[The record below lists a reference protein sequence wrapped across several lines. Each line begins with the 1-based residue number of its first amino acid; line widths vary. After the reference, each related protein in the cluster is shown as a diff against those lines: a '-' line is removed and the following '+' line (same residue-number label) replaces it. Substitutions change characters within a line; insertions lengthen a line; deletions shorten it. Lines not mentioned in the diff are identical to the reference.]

1 MTTDTSD
8 PRLRW
13 RTLLGYGALAL
24 PLAALNL
31 PLYVYLPTFYSA
43 ELGLDLAAVGAV
55 LLVARLFDMAIDPL
69 MGEIGD
75 RVRTPWGQRRPWLV
89 LGAPLLLFASW
100 KLFMPAEGAGIGYL
114 LLWSCLAYIA
124 WTALLLTYAAWGAEL
139 TGAYHE
145 RSRVTGVREGF
156 VIGGI
161 LLAAS
166 LPTLAGVPPE
176 SREALALVFLSML
189 VLLPLTLV
197 LLLAT
202 VREGPPVRQAELPFI
217 QGVKLAWA
225 NRPFRRLILAFFLN
239 GIANGLPATLFLLFV
254 RHILGPEVDAGPLL
268 LLYFVSGM
276 VAVPGWLW
284 LSWRIGKHRAWAA
297 SMLWACAMFVWALFL
312 GPGDTMAFAV
322 ICVLS
327 GASLGADLAI
337 PASMQAD
344 VIDLDRVL
352 SGRRRTAF
360 FFALWSMASKLAL
373 AMAVGIAFP
382 VLGAIGFS
390 AEGTNPPPA
399 LLGLALLYAF
409 LPVLFKLAATAL
421 VWRFELDAGR
431 QKELRAQIETAAG
444 TV

>member
-1 MTTDTSD
+1 M
-8 PRLRW
+8 
-13 RTLLGYGALAL
+13 
-24 PLAALNL
+24 AALNL

-43 ELGLDLAAVGAV
+43 GLGLDLAAVGAV
-55 LLVARLFDMAIDPL
+55 LLLARLFDMVIDPL
-69 MGEIGD
+69 MGELGD
-75 RVRTPWGQRRPWLV
+75 RLQTRWGQRRPWLV
-89 LGAPLLLFASW
+89 LGTPLLLFASW
-100 KLFMPAEGAGIGYL
+100 KLFMPAENVGIGYL

-124 WTALLLTYAAWGAEL
+124 WTAMLLTYAAWGAEL
-139 TGAYHE
+139 TGGYDE

-156 VIGGI
+156 VIAGI

-166 LPTLAGVPPE
+166 LPTLAGVAPE
-176 SREALALVFLSML
+176 SREALALVFQSML
-189 VLLPLTLV
+189 VLLPLALA
-197 LLLAT
+197 LLLLT
-202 VREGPPVRQAELPFI
+202 VRERPAGRQHDLPFL
-217 QGVKLAWA
+217 QGLRLAFA
-225 NRPFRRLILAFFLN
+225 NQPFCRLILAFFLN

-254 RHILGPEVDAGPLL
+254 RHVLGADVDAGPLL

-276 VAVPGWLW
+276 LAVPGWLW
-284 LSWRIGKHRAWAA
+284 LSRRIGKHRAWAA
-297 SMLWACAMFVWALFL
+297 SMLWACTMFAWVPFL
-312 GPGDTMAFAV
+312 GPGDTTAFAV

-382 VLGAIGFS
+382 VLSAIGFT
-390 AEGTNPPPA
+390 ADGVNPPNA
-399 LLGLALLYAF
+399 LLGLALLYSL

-421 VWRFELDAGR
+421 VWKFELDANR
-431 QKELRAQIETAAG
+431 QKELRTQIETA
-444 TV
+444 T

>member
-1 MTTDTSD
+1 MPQASE
-8 PRLRW
+8 PQLGW
-13 RTLLGYGALAL
+13 RTLAGYGALAL

-43 ELGLDLAAVGAV
+43 GLGLDLAAVGGV
-55 LLVARLFDMAIDPL
+55 LLVARLFDMVIDPA
-69 MGEIGD
+69 MGELGD
-75 RVRTPWGQRRPWLV
+75 RLRTPWGQRRPWLV

-100 KLFMPAEGAGIGYL
+100 KLFMPADGVGIGYL
-114 LLWSCLAYIA
+114 LFWSCTAYVA

-139 TGAYHE
+139 TDAYHE

-156 VIGGI
+156 VIAGI

-166 LPTLAGVPPE
+166 LPTLAGVQPE
-176 SREALALVFLSML
+176 SREALALVFQGML

-202 VREGPPVRQAELPFI
+202 VREPPPGPARELGFRD
-217 QGVKLAWA
+217 GLRLAMA
-225 NRPFRRLILAFFLN
+225 NRPFCRLIVAFFLN

-254 RHILGPEVDAGPLL
+254 RHVLGAEVDAGPLL

-284 LSWRIGKHRAWAA
+284 LSYRIGKNRAWAA
-297 SMLWACAMFVWALFL
+297 SMLWACLVFAWVPFL
-312 GPGDTMAFAV
+312 GPGDTTAFAV
-322 ICVLS
+322 ICLLS

-344 VIDLDRVL
+344 VLDLDRVM
-352 SGRRRTAF
+352 SGRRRSAF
-360 FFALWSMASKLAL
+360 FFALWSMAGKLAL

-382 VLGAIGFS
+382 VLSGIGFS
-390 AEGTNPPPA
+390 ADGANAPGA
-399 LLGLALLYAF
+399 LLGLALLYAG
-409 LPVLFKLAATAL
+409 LPVLFKLAAIAL
-421 VWRFELDAGR
+421 VWRFELDAAR

-444 TV
+444 AV

>member
-1 MTTDTSD
+1 MAN
-8 PRLRW
+8 PPERQLGW
-13 RTLLGYGALAL
+13 RTLLGYGGLAL

-43 ELGLDLAAVGAV
+43 GLGLDLAAVGGV
-55 LLVARLFDMAIDPL
+55 LLLARLFDMVIDPA

-75 RVRTPWGQRRPWLV
+75 RLRTPWGQRRPWLV
-89 LGAPLLLFASW
+89 LGAPLLLYASW
-100 KLFMPAEGAGIGYL
+100 KLFMPAEGVGTGYL
-114 LLWSCLAYIA
+114 LFWSCAAYIA

-139 TGAYHE
+139 TDAYHE

-156 VIGGI
+156 VIAGI

-166 LPTLAGVPPE
+166 LPFLAGVQPE
-176 SREALALVFLSML
+176 SREALALVFQAML

-197 LLLAT
+197 LLLVT
-202 VREGPPVRQAELPFI
+202 VPEANAVPQRELPFRE
-217 QGVKLAWA
+217 GLRLAFA
-225 NRPFRRLILAFFLN
+225 NRPFRRLIVAFFLN

-254 RHILGPEVDAGPLL
+254 RHVLGADVDAGPLL

-284 LSWRIGKHRAWAA
+284 LSYRIGKHRAWAA
-297 SMLWACAMFVWALFL
+297 SMLWACLIFAWVPFL
-312 GPGDTMAFAV
+312 GPGDTVAFAV
-322 ICVLS
+322 ICLLS

-344 VIDLDRVL
+344 VLDLDRVM
-352 SGRRRTAF
+352 SGRRRSAF
-360 FFALWSMASKLAL
+360 FFALWSMAGKLAL

-382 VLGAIGFS
+382 VLGAMGFTTD
-390 AEGTNPPPA
+390 GTNTPA
-399 LLGLALLYAF
+399 ALMGLALLYAF

-421 VWRFELDAGR
+421 VWRFELDAHR
-431 QKELRAQIETAAG
+431 QKELRAQIETATGA
-444 TV
+444 V

>member
-1 MTTDTSD
+1 MPQASE
-8 PRLRW
+8 PQLGW
-13 RTLLGYGALAL
+13 RTLAGYGALAL

-43 ELGLDLAAVGAV
+43 GLGLDLAAVGGV
-55 LLVARLFDMAIDPL
+55 LLVARLFDMVIDPA
-69 MGEIGD
+69 MGELGD
-75 RVRTPWGQRRPWLV
+75 RLRTPWGQRRPWLV

-100 KLFMPAEGAGIGYL
+100 KLFMPAEGVGIGYL
-114 LLWSCLAYIA
+114 LFWSCTAYVA

-139 TGAYHE
+139 TDAYHE

-156 VIGGI
+156 VIAGI

-166 LPTLAGVPPE
+166 LPTLAGVQPE
-176 SREALALVFLSML
+176 SREALALVFQGML

-202 VREGPPVRQAELPFI
+202 VREPPPGPARELGFRD
-217 QGVKLAWA
+217 GLRLALA
-225 NRPFRRLILAFFLN
+225 NRPFCRLIVAFFLN

-254 RHILGPEVDAGPLL
+254 RHVLGAEVDAGPLL

-284 LSWRIGKHRAWAA
+284 LSYRIGKNRAWAA
-297 SMLWACAMFVWALFL
+297 SMLWACLVFAWVPFL
-312 GPGDTMAFAV
+312 GPGDTIAFAV
-322 ICVLS
+322 ICLLS

-344 VIDLDRVL
+344 VLDLDRVM
-352 SGRRRTAF
+352 SGRRRSAF
-360 FFALWSMASKLAL
+360 FFALWSMAGKLAL

-390 AEGTNPPPA
+390 AEGSNPPGA
-399 LLGLALLYAF
+399 LLGLALLYAA

-421 VWRFELDAGR
+421 VWRFELDAAR

-444 TV
+444 AV